1 MNNNPQNSSSVAD
14 DITDDSRFSSAAAGQ
29 VNTVLNK
36 DFPSLQESL
45 KMKPQ
50 PKLRGWAI
58 ASACLPSLNPPR
70 EDRIIQSS
78 ILEVSGNIP
87 EGTSTEIILAL
98 VQNFNEDLY
107 ICPMLNGLGRELTS
121 ADITLILH
129 KKSNHSQNMLVVR
142 FSNQF
147 TKDFVFKNRKMLHST
162 GKTPLFLSPRLSLE
176 DSRNQSFQII
186 SVKTW

>member
-1 MNNNPQNSSSVAD
+1 MLDLHLTPYDLKSVHEYQISNDKKLSELLLLLKNVVLENSQLKETISTIQSEIKILNSKIHLLENITPSKSSEILNTNPQNSSSVAD

-58 ASACLPSLNPPR
+58 ASASLPSFNPPR

-78 ILEVSGNIP
+78 ILEVSANIP
-87 EGTSTEIILAL
+87 E
-98 VQNFNEDLY
+98 
-107 ICPMLNGLGRELTS
+107 
-121 ADITLILH
+121 TLQQ
-129 KKSNHSQNMLVVR
+129 K
-142 FSNQF
+142 
-147 TKDFVFKNRKMLHST
+147 
-162 GKTPLFLSPRLSLE
+162 
-176 DSRNQSFQII
+176 
-186 SVKTW
+186 